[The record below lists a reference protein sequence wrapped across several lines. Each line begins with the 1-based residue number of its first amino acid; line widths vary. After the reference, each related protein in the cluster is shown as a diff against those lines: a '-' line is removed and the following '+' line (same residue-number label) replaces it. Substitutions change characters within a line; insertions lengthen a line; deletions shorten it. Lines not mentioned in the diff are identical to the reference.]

1 LSKLKDLKT
10 KTYYE
15 IFNLDRTASTEEI
28 RNAYKDIAKVYHP
41 DSNFFNEIIPR
52 TTDPEDTELF
62 QYITHAYT
70 TIMNPDS
77 REAYDKTLPPILP
90 DWDSEPQPEPLPK
103 FKPKPKPADTA
114 EAEAQPAPTKDAF
127 QEQMNRLRSI
137 QRQRPAP
144 PKKEY
149 ILQTAEQLGIQ
160 APIVYVVGAA
170 TVTALAMILIMLWIF
185 L

>member
-1 LSKLKDLKT
+1 MNKLENLKT
-10 KTYYE
+10 KTFYE
-15 IFNLDRTASTEEI
+15 IFNLERTASTEEI

-77 REAYDKTLPPILP
+77 RAAYDKTLPPILP
-90 DWDSEPQPEPLPK
+90 DWDSEPQPEPLRT
-103 FKPKPKPADTA
+103 FKPQSKPAHT
-114 EAEAQPAPTKDAF
+114 ESEAQPIPTKDAF
-127 QEQMNRLRSI
+127 QEQRSRLRSI

-160 APIVYVVGAA
+160 APVVYVVGAA
-170 TVTALAMILIMLWIF
+170 TITALAIVLIMLWIF